1 MTGALWLLAALLPLA
16 MAGVLGVSH
25 RGATATTH
33 SVAERLVHWS
43 PLTLIPAGVIAVIGN
58 PEPFAVDWLILGTV
72 VGIDVI
78 SRALLLVAVLLYGAA
93 CVAVTWRGDERAPE
107 LIAYL
112 LVSFV
117 GNAGVYVAQDLITFY
132 ASFALM
138 SFAAVG
144 LVVHDRTPEARRAT
158 RIYLVLAVVSE
169 TAILIGLMLV
179 AGTGA
184 RLVLDVPA
192 AVADS
197 PTRVLTVVLLIIGFG
212 LKAGLFTLHVW
223 LPLAHPA
230 APPPASAVLSG
241 AMVKAGLVGW
251 LRFLPLGE
259 VEMRTVGEVLVV
271 LSLVGAFIAV
281 PMGVVQR
288 NAKVVLAY
296 STISQMGFVGAAVGV
311 ALHSPALAPACITAT
326 VIYAVHHGLAKGAL
340 FLGVPVWKHHATGAR
355 RHLVTGGMVLA
366 GLAVVGAPLSSG
378 AIGKYAVKEAISG
391 STVLGLDLVT
401 LLPLVATGSTILLVR
416 LGWLLNRTELEPLHP
431 REDPELPA
439 WLVLVVTSA
448 TVPWVLTELWVPLE
462 AVPRLEPVTVW
473 DATWPVLLGLAV
485 GLVLW
490 RRSPAAVPDRP
501 ETLPPG
507 DLLVIAERGAARG
520 GQVLTRALA
529 AVGARRDAAVTGLQ
543 RAGHALGGTARA
555 AERGERGLG
564 RWASS
569 GVAVLVVLVAAIAAV
584 VLGEDAR

>member
-1 MTGALWLLAALLPLA
+1 MIGALWLLAALLPLVA
-16 MAGVLGVSH
+16 AAVLGVSH
-25 RGATATTH
+25 RGRTAR
-33 SVAERLVHWS
+33 ARAFADALVRWS
-43 PLTLIPAGVIAVIGN
+43 PLALVPAGVIALVGD
-58 PEPFAVDWLILGTV
+58 PEPVVADWLVLGTV
-72 VGIDVI
+72 VGLDVI

-93 CVAVTWRGDERAPE
+93 CVAVTWRGDPRAPE
-107 LIAYL
+107 LTAYL

-117 GNAGVYVAQDLITFY
+117 GNGGVYVAQDIVTFY
-132 ASFALM
+132 GSFALM

-144 LVVHDRTPEARRAT
+144 LVIHDRTAEARRAT
-158 RIYLVLAVVSE
+158 RVYLVLAVVSE
-169 TAILIGLMLV
+169 TAILVGLLLV

-184 RLVLDVPA
+184 RLLADVPP

-197 PTRVLTVVLLIIGFG
+197 STRTLIVILLILGFG
-212 LKAGLFTLHVW
+212 LKAGLFTLHMW

-271 LSLVGAFIAV
+271 LSLLGAFLAVPVGA
-281 PMGVVQR
+281 VQR
-288 NAKVVLAY
+288 NPKVVLAY

-311 ALHSPALAPACITAT
+311 ALIAPALAPACITAT

-340 FLGVPVWKHHATGAR
+340 FIGVPVWKHHATGAR
-355 RHLVTGGMVLA
+355 RRLVIGGMVLA

-391 STVLGLDLVT
+391 TTVLGIDLVA

-416 LGWLLNRTELEPLHP
+416 LGWTLQNTELEPLDP
-431 REDPELPA
+431 RADPELPA

-448 TVPWVLTELWVPLE
+448 TVPWVLTDLWVPIE

-473 DATWPVLLGLAV
+473 DATWPILIGLAV
-485 GLVLW
+485 GAALW
-490 RRSPAAVPDRP
+490 RWPPAADRDRP
-501 ETLPPG
+501 ERLPPG
-507 DLLVIAERGAARG
+507 DLLIPAERVVAAG
-520 GQVLTRALA
+520 GLVLAR
-529 AVGARRDAAVTGLQ
+529 AVGAVGAG
-543 RAGHALGGTARA
+543 RAGAVVAMTRAAHTLGGTARA
-555 AERGERGLG
+555 AERGEHGLG
-564 RWASS
+564 RWAVN
-569 GVAVLVVLVAAIAAV
+569 GVATLVILALVVLAV
-584 VLGEDAR
+584 VLGEGV

>member
-1 MTGALWLLAALLPLA
+1 VTGALWLLAALLPLA
-16 MAGVLGVSH
+16 AAVVLGVTH
-25 RGATATTH
+25 RGRSDRMRA
-33 SVAERLVHWS
+33 VAGRLVRWS
-43 PLTLIPAGVIAVIGN
+43 PVALAPAGLIALIGD
-58 PEPFAVDWLILGTV
+58 PEPVVADWLVLGTV

-117 GNAGVYVAQDLITFY
+117 GNAGVYVAQDIITFY
-132 ASFALM
+132 ACFALM

-144 LVVHDRTPEARRAT
+144 LVIHDRTTEARRAT
-158 RIYLVLAVVSE
+158 RVYLVLAVVSE

-184 RLVLDVPA
+184 RLVLEVPA

-197 PTRVLTVVLLIIGFG
+197 PTRLLTVLLLIVGFG

-259 VEMRTVGEVLVV
+259 AEMRTVGEALVV
-271 LSLVGAFIAV
+271 LSLLGAFLAV
-281 PMGVVQR
+281 PVGMVQR
-288 NAKVVLAY
+288 NPKVVLAY

-340 FLGVPVWKHHATGAR
+340 FLGVPVWKHHATGTR
-355 RHLVTGGMVLA
+355 RYLVNGGIVLA

-391 STVLGLDLVT
+391 TTMLGLDLVT

-416 LGWLLNRTELEPLHP
+416 LGWLLHRSELEPLHP

-448 TVPWVLTELWVPLE
+448 TVPWILTDLWVPLE
-462 AVPRLEPVTVW
+462 SVPRLEPVTLW
-473 DATWPVLLGLAV
+473 DATWPILIGLAV
-485 GLVLW
+485 G
-490 RRSPAAVPDRP
+490 AAVWRWAPATDPDRP
-501 ETLPPG
+501 ERLPPG
-507 DLLVIAERGAARG
+507 DLLVVAERGVVRSGDLMAR
-520 GQVLTRALA
+520 
-529 AVGARRDAAVTGLQ
+529 AVIRIGAHRDAAVAGLL
-543 RAGHALGGTARA
+543 RVGHALGGTARA
-555 AERGERGLG
+555 AERGEHGLG
-564 RWASS
+564 RWAVN
-569 GVAVLVVLVAAIAAV
+569 GLATLAVLVVVIAAV
-584 VLGEDAR
+584 VLGEEV